1 MTAMTQ
7 WNPAALLLA
16 VVVFGGVVGETTSF
30 AQNNEPAV
38 KQERDQR
45 YLIYVKGIT

>member
-1 MTAMTQ
+1 MSMKTQ
-7 WNPAALLLA
+7 RKPAALLLA
-16 VVVFGGVVGETTSF
+16 VVVCGGVIGETTSF
-30 AQNNEPAV
+30 AQNNAPAV